1 MEQLK
6 LAYDLYNNSIYLNHL
21 DKIENKEVLE
31 IFKRINNRKEL
42 YLYILD
48 LINDN
53 DSAYSKRLKEWVYW
67 EMGKDYYQELINA
80 INDYIKCVIDEDVL
94 RRQETEWS
102 KGYIISFNEAKNIFI
117 SKKLYH
123 VSCLE
128 YKLKKYDV
136 ALKSIES
143 SISLSYL
150 LTDTLLKQK
159 YKVLT
164 KIDKLKAKDYLESL
178 NNEYKDRKFGNIDG
192 TKKERYEYLRKM
204 NIRFEIDK
212 LLEKNKDS

>member
-123 VSCLE
+123 ISCLE
-128 YKLKKYDV
+128 YKLKNYDD
-136 ALKSIES
+136 ALQSINRAIE
-143 SISLSYL
+143 LSYL
-150 LTDTLLKQK
+150 LTEDLVEQK
-159 YKVLT
+159 FKVL
-164 KIDKLKAKDYLESL
+164 KKFDKNKAIEFLET
-178 NNEYKDRKFGNIDG
+178 I
-192 TKKERYEYLRKM
+192 KKEYANNTGKLQGTTNEKYEYLRQMFIKYK
-204 NIRFEIDK
+204 IDE
-212 LLEKNKDS
+212 LLKKCKI